1 MAAPKPVGG
10 AKEGRAHALVEW
22 VHDDAR
28 GAG

>member
-1 MAAPKPVGG
+1 MAAPKPVGR
-10 AKEGRAHALVEW
+10 AEEGGAHALVEW

>member
-1 MAAPKPVGG
+1 MAAPKPVCG
-10 AKEGRAHALVEW
+10 AEKCAAHALVEG